1 MPTQKEMDD
10 YNRQRYPNLDRTPM
24 ISPGTG
30 VSKPFISTKPT
41 LPATKIGSGP
51 GTGARI
57 SLDPREMNGG
67 LKKPPPRKIA
77 INGRPGGPQFNLQD
91 AARKKI
97 ASMRKGG

>member
-1 MPTQKEMDD
+1 
-10 YNRQRYPNLDRTPM
+10 
-24 ISPGTG
+24 
-30 VSKPFISTKPT
+30 
-41 LPATKIGSGP
+41 
-51 GTGARI
+51 
-57 SLDPREMNGG
+57 MNGG